1 MTQKDYVKEYLG
13 FLRILLS
20 GLIVVMFL
28 IALYN
33 MQTSGFF
40 GTAAISIVFLGFIFI
55 FLSIRYFVLINE
67 LRNLP

>member
-33 MQTSGFF
+33 ILSSGFF
-40 GTAAISIVFLGFIFI
+40 CIAAISIVFLGFIFI

-67 LRNLP
+67 LRDLS

>member
-13 FLRILLS
+13 FLRILMS
-20 GLIVVMFL
+20 GLIGVMFV

-33 MQTSGFF
+33 MQASGFF
-40 GTAAISIVFLGFIFI
+40 GIASISIVFLGFIFI

>member
-13 FLRILLS
+13 FLRILMS
-20 GLIVVMFL
+20 GLIGVMFL

-33 MQTSGFF
+33 LQTSGFF
-40 GTAAISIVFLGFIFI
+40 SIASISIVFLGFIFI

-67 LRNLP
+67 LRDLS